1 MDHEQRKK
9 KELVRWAKAVQLPP
23 EGYQPIPGL
32 ISKRQF
38 GVCTAENVNATSG
51 ERYAVCASRV
61 SVLEGRDDPLPGEPF
76 TKYFSRRG
84 IAEREYVKLVQTL
97 G

>member
-1 MDHEQRKK
+1 MDHEQRKM
-9 KELVRWAKAVQLPP
+9 ELVRWAKAVQLPP
-23 EGYQPIPGL
+23 EGYEPIPGL
-32 ISKRQF
+32 MSKRQF
-38 GVCTAENVNATSG
+38 GVCTAENVNATPG
-51 ERYAVCASRV
+51 ERYAVCAARV